1 MADRREQMSSET
13 NKTQVGGT
21 HYTTKTGLQHWDL
34 MAAHGVGYLEG
45 QASRYVFRW
54 RKKNGI
60 EDLQK
65 ARHFLLKIIEVH
77 LRQKVKETPRVPLE
91 NTVLF
96 VQANRMHAVDGA
108 IFSMILTWQS
118 LQDVQRCI
126 EQIDKLLATAETERQ
141 LAHATTQQ
149 PGAI

>member
-1 MADRREQMSSET
+1 MADRRERMSSET
-13 NKTQVGGT
+13 NKSQVGGT
-21 HYTTKTGLQHWDL
+21 HYRTKTGMQHWDL

-96 VQANRMHAVDGA
+96 VQANRMHPIDGA

-126 EQIDKLLATAETERQ
+126 EQVDKLLAAAETERQ
-141 LAHATTQQ
+141 LAQSTTQQ

>member
-1 MADRREQMSSET
+1 MSSET
-13 NKTQVGGT
+13 NKTQVGGS
-21 HYTTKTGLQHWDL
+21 HYRTRTDMQHWDL

-77 LRQKVKETPRVPLE
+77 LRQKVKESPRVPLE

-96 VQANRMHAVDGA
+96 VQANKMHPVDGA
-108 IFSMILTWQS
+108 IFAMILTWQN

-126 EQIDKLLATAETERQ
+126 EQVDKLLAAAETEKQIQALGQGR
-141 LAHATTQQ
+141 AA
-149 PGAI
+149 GAI